1 MGNKKKDQPGK
12 REDIKQKTNGDWTN
26 LHDFE
31 NESRVL
37 EIVFEAEVDLA
48 NVLRRLRIVD
58 VHVHQGYG
66 TILPKGHLHVPGAP
80 KWIPVTMEH
89 ATDMK

>member
-1 MGNKKKDQPGK
+1 MICVFKKKK
-12 REDIKQKTNGDWTN
+12 KKIRRVEKTN

-31 NESRVL
+31 DEGRVL

-48 NVLRRLRIVD
+48 DVLRRLRVVD

-66 TILPKGHLHVPGAP
+66 TILPKGHLHVASTQRAET
-80 KWIPVTMEH
+80 K
-89 ATDMK
+89 K